1 MRYRLIA
8 IAPLLLTIL
17 AGCGEGYRVVP
28 ARLNIVDVT
37 PESFPGAATTVHDFL
52 LKEGFEDLG
61 KYREMID
68 LIRQDNAMPPNVKRE
83 QLVRLDREY
92 TYLNRCHH
100 LRVVLSN
107 YADGVPPEISLG
119 YTPTSARF
127 IDLAI
132 YDERPGGFGSYGL
145 AFYGRLV
152 SALKQRYHASLREI
166 QSPPPTNETEY
177 RRITAKNTIA
187 SIIAWSLAFVLPL
200 LVTGSASRYVLQKL
214 RVSANLKRL
223 MFAVINA
230 WLVAP
235 LPFLAAFILVIPLP
249 NLFAF
254 PWTSADYYSRLASF
268 AAVSFPVTLLLCAAI
283 STLLFREKVE
293 GEPRDDR
300 EPASS

>member
-17 AGCGEGYRVVP
+17 AGCGEGYRIVP
-28 ARLNIVDVT
+28 ARLNIVDAT

-52 LKEGFEDLG
+52 LEEGFEDLG

-92 TYLNRCHH
+92 TYLNRGHH

-107 YADGVPPEISLG
+107 YADGVPPEISLS

-127 IDLAI
+127 IELAI

-152 SALKQRYHASLREI
+152 SALKQRYDASLREI
-166 QSPPPTNETEY
+166 QSPPQTNEREY
-177 RRITAKNTIA
+177 RRITAENTIA
-187 SIIAWSLAFVLPL
+187 SIVAWSLAFALPFS
-200 LVTGSASRYVLQKL
+200 VTGSVSRYLLQKFK
-214 RVSANLKRL
+214 VSANIKRPI
-223 MFAVINA
+223 FAVVNA
-230 WLVAP
+230 WLVTP
-235 LPFLAAFILVIPLP
+235 LPFPAAFILVIPLP

-254 PWTSADYYSRLASF
+254 PWTSGDYYSRVASF
-268 AAVSFPVTLLLCAAI
+268 AAVSFPVALLPCAAI
-283 STLLFREKVE
+283 SMLLFKKKVE
-293 GEPRDDR
+293 VDRGPDR